1 MRVMDP
7 FHCVDPNWKGSLAG
21 AFLLCA
27 SLLLAACGEPKTI
40 ATNPAAP
47 PRPVVVAPVP
57 PPPPPVRPAS
67 LVKPVAVEAEAISVW
82 QDEFLNASWR
92 IQRHFYQG
100 NARLVDARGMMRAQ
114 GTVQACKQAFDY
126 LRAYEERI
134 VPRSTRLVLLL
145 HGLGS
150 SPEVMQT
157 LKRALEADGYEAMTV
172 TYPTTEQGVQSNAD
186 GVERILKSLEGYSEV
201 SIVAHSLG
209 GLITRSALSR
219 GSFSQFPVPVKNVVM
234 LGTPNQGAALAGAF
248 RTIARAAVTA
258 AANDLLPE
266 RARQM
271 GSIPASVRLGVI
283 AGGRGGRIGY
293 NPLLLGDNDSVVR
306 TEETKTA
313 NMDEWIVL
321 PVFHTQMTTDAAC
334 IAAVRRFLRGG
345 TLRVQASGA
354 PVAAQR

>member
-1 MRVMDP
+1 MAPDNSGY
-7 FHCVDPNWKGSLAG
+7 HCDDPNWKGSVLR
-21 AFLLCA
+21 AFLFSVLLCVG
-27 SLLLAACGEPKTI
+27 ACGEKKTI
-40 ATNPAAP
+40 AGNPAPP
-47 PRPVVVAPVP
+47 PRRITTAEPSVSS
-57 PPPPPVRPAS
+57 VRPAS
-67 LVKPVAVEAEAISVW
+67 LVKPAHVDAEVVSVW
-82 QDEFLNASWR
+82 QDEFLNAGWR
-92 IQRHFYQG
+92 IQKHFYQG
-100 NARLVDARGMMRAQ
+100 NARLVDAKNMMRAQ
-114 GTVQACKQAFDY
+114 GSVADCKAAFDY
-126 LRAYEERI
+126 LRRYEERI
-134 VPRSTRLVLLL
+134 VPRSSKLVLLL

-150 SPEVMQT
+150 TPEVMQL
-157 LKRALEADGYEAMTV
+157 LKRAIEVDGFEVMTV

-219 GSFSQFPVPVKNVVM
+219 PSFATLPVPVKNVVM

-266 RARQM
+266 RARQI
-271 GSIPASVRLGVI
+271 GPIPASVRFGVI
-283 AGGRGGRIGY
+283 AGGRGGRVGY

-321 PVFHTQMTTDAAC
+321 PVFHTNMTVDTPT
-334 IAAVRRFLRGG
+334 ILAVRRFLRGG
-345 TLRVQASGA
+345 PLRA
-354 PVAAQR
+354 PAK